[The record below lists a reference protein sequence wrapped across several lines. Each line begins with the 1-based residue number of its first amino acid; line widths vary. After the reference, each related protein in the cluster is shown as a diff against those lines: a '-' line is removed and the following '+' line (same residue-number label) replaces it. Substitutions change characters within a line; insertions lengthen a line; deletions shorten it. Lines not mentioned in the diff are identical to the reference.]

1 MSFHIDLSGRITS
14 PAQLIL
20 TAGRQA
26 SWVKD
31 FYAVGDGHQQAVEGA
46 QRVHGQRLLRSWNV
60 EVALGG
66 ETFPRDSLQMAL
78 GFYSFG
84 WHLRQEAAL

>member
-46 QRVHGQRLLRSWNV
+46 QRVHGQMLLRSWNV

-84 WHLRQEAAL
+84 WHLRQEEAL